1 MTSTGFEIMNVIID
15 TARLIMRPLRPE
27 DISQIYLDGLNDPL
41 IIGMT
46 EARHRYWDH
55 RSASEFIEAVQTS
68 ESILLGVFLKDD
80 GKNIGNIRVFNRSRH
95 RWAELSFLFF
105 DPQEWGKGYATE
117 ALNAAI
123 IKMAEAWFLHK
134 ICADYYETNHRSAR
148 VFEKLNF
155 EVVGRFPDHFLT
167 DNGFVDSIRVSK
179 KLSTS

>member
-1 MTSTGFEIMNVIID
+1 MNITFD
-15 TARLIMRPLRPE
+15 TPRLLMRPLTPK
-27 DISQIYLDGLNDPL
+27 DITSTYLNGLNDPS

-55 RSASEFIEAVQTS
+55 KSASEFIESVQTQTS
-68 ESILLGVFLKDD
+68 VLFGVFLKDN
-80 GKNIGNIRVFNRSRH
+80 GRNIGNVRVFNRSRH

-117 ALNAAI
+117 ALNLTI
-123 IKMAEAWFLHK
+123 TKMAKAWVLHK

-167 DNGFVDSIRVSK
+167 DNGFIDSIRVSK
-179 KLSTS
+179 RMSTS